1 MAVGHPSKSMHNVHV
16 KASEGAESSGV
27 TAFRNVACLVKYKQA
42 LSAQKCSRRK
52 IFHASK
58 KLQKLEFR
66 IHGTCVVLKYSTFIF
81 HN

>member
-42 LSAQKCSRRK
+42 LSAGTWSQS
-52 IFHASK
+52 AGD
-58 KLQKLEFR
+58 LESF
-66 IHGTCVVLKYSTFIF
+66 GKNSL
-81 HN
+81 